1 MAQYWIAVALMS
13 AILPRASTFSKGPEF
28 WGGKAFTPRTLCAGD
43 GAFVYNAYDW
53 REYLDWVSS
62 LGANLLGHAD
72 SEFTRKI
79 VQRLHQGTSFSLPHY
94 LEQVVA
100 EQLVA
105 VLGAHVP
112 GWAPDGLSVRFGLSG
127 SDACSMAVRLARA
140 VTGRPHIV
148 MIGYH
153 GWGSE
158 FIAGTPPAWGVEP
171 QPVTNVPFGYKFEP
185 GANEVACVIIEQPCQ
200 VAPPDYWAHVQDFCH
215 ATGAL
220 LIMDEV
226 VTGLRFGLGGA
237 AGYHGIHPDIVCM
250 GKALGNG
257 IPISAC
263 VFPRE
268 MGAWFARRDP
278 VFVSSTH
285 FGCTL
290 GLAAANHILSRW
302 TQADVDH
309 LWSIGQHLT
318 DGLRDIGYTVDG
330 YAPDALIKD
339 TPARRAY
346 FITGMRDRGILCN
359 RPNIPNRA
367 HTLEDVTR
375 TLRAA
380 FEVWSEMQTV
390 DVEAAVG
397 DNLPETLFA
406 NR

>member
-1 MAQYWIAVALMS
+1 MS

-28 WGGKAFTPRTLCAGD
+28 WGGAAFEPRTLAKGRGAHVIDTD
-43 GAFVYNAYDW
+43 G
-53 REYLDWVSS
+53 RLYLDWVSS
-62 LGANLLGHAD
+62 LGANLLGHANYAFSQD
-72 SEFTRKI
+72 ISTA
-79 VQRLHQGTSFSLPHY
+79 LYDGTGFSLPHY

-100 EQLVA
+100 EQLVN

-112 GWAPDGLSVRFGLSG
+112 GWNADGLSVRFGLSG

-140 VTGRPHIV
+140 VSGRSPIV

-158 FIAGTPPAWGVEP
+158 FIASTPPAWGVEP
-171 QPVTNVPFGYKFEP
+171 QPVLNVPFGNDLLLMH
-185 GANEVACVIIEQPCQ
+185 ANVRPPACVIIEQPCQ
-200 VAPPDYWAHVQDFCH
+200 VAPPDYWTHIQRFCYD
-215 ATGAL
+215 TGAL

-237 AGYHGIHPDIVCM
+237 AEYHGIHPDIVCM

-290 GLAAANHILSRW
+290 GLAAANHVLNRW

-318 DGLRDIGYTVDG
+318 DGLREIGYTVEG

-346 FITGMRDRGILCN
+346 FIAGMRDRGILMN

-367 HTLEDVTR
+367 HTLENVTR
-375 TLRAA
+375 TLKAA
-380 FEVWSEMQTV
+380 REVWGEMATV